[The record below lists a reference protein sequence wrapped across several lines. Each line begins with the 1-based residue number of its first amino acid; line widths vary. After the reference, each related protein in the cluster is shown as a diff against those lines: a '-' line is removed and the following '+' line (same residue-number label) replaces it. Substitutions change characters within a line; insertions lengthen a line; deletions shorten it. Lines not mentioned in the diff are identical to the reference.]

1 MTMHLSSQEF
11 VTALD
16 KELTPAR
23 REHLEAC
30 ASCQEQVAEL
40 RALTEEAAHDA
51 DVPEPSPLFW
61 DHFQTRVLTAVQSEE
76 PARNSWWTNWL
87 DARTLVAIGA
97 VVVAVAASSVLYMS
111 RAVAPVPDTLA
122 DAGGVEAGAVADA
135 ATSLDGDEWEFVAS
149 VMGTLEG
156 DDIHEVLAPSPNAV
170 DAAIES
176 LTSDE
181 RDRLV
186 KLLKAGMGEGLE

>member
-40 RALTEEAAHDA
+40 RALTQEAAHDA

-76 PARNSWWTNWL
+76 RAHHSWWANWL
-87 DARTLVAIGA
+87 DAKTLVAIGA
-97 VVVAVAASSVLYMS
+97 VVVAVAASAALYVS
-111 RAVAPVPDTLA
+111 RAVTPVPSRTPPRRLR
-122 DAGGVEAGAVADA
+122 
-135 ATSLDGDEWEFVAS
+135 ATSGSL
-149 VMGTLEG
+149 
-156 DDIHEVLAPSPNAV
+156 SPA
-170 DAAIES
+170 
-176 LTSDE
+176 
-181 RDRLV
+181 
-186 KLLKAGMGEGLE
+186 